1 MEEVVFLLE
10 SNVKKVGHVRVR
22 FRFEMGIGKVSG
34 LGSVR
39 VMFMS
44 SSG

>member
-1 MEEVVFLLE
+1 MEEVAFLLE
-10 SNVKKVGHVRVR
+10 SNVKKSGECSSR

-44 SSG
+44 SSC